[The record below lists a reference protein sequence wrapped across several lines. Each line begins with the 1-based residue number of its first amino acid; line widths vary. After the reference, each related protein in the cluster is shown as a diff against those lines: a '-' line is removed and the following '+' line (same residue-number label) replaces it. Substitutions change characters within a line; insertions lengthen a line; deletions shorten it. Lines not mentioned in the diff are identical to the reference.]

1 MFCLEL
7 LDRILLLFI
16 ENLWMI
22 YFCTGGN
29 FSFSI
34 VKQQH
39 HGRFPPGR
47 VGVPLVTR
55 IPYPTLFH
63 TILFPCA
70 HQENSQR
77 ENKPSTQ
84 KKVVFLLAA
93 LIPALIFG
101 GKKQKSSWTPDNK
114 KVSKK
119 PKRLRHQKNHLS
131 HPSVIEKS
139 IKRVQNKDVRKSQR
153 KS

>member
-77 ENKPSTQ
+77 EKKPSTQ
-84 KKVVFLLAA
+84 KKQYSFQQLLFQLSYSAEKT
-93 LIPALIFG
+93 
-101 GKKQKSSWTPDNK
+101 KKQPDAGQQNSVKKAQEAASPKKSFKPSKCYRKINK
-114 KVSKK
+114 KSAK
-119 PKRLRHQKNHLS
+119 
-131 HPSVIEKS
+131 
-139 IKRVQNKDVRKSQR
+139 
-153 KS
+153 

>member
-1 MFCLEL
+1 MFCSEL
-7 LDRILLLFI
+7 LDRIPLLFI
-16 ENLWMI
+16 DNLQII

-63 TILFPCA
+63 TILFHCA
-70 HQENSQR
+70 HQENSWR

-84 KKVVFLLAA
+84 KKYYFFLAA
-93 LIPALIFG
+93 LIPALIL
-101 GKKQKSSWTPDNK
+101 KKL
-114 KVSKK
+114 SKK
-119 PKRLRHQKNHLS
+119 PKRLRHQKKNHLR

-139 IKRVQNKDVRKSQR
+139 IKTAQNKDVRKSQR

>member
-1 MFCLEL
+1 
-7 LDRILLLFI
+7 
-16 ENLWMI
+16 MI
-22 YFCTGGN
+22 YFCTRGN

-63 TILFPCA
+63 TILFHCA
-70 HQENSQR
+70 HQENSWR

-84 KKVVFLLAA
+84 KKYYFFLAA

-101 GKKQKSSWTPDNK
+101 GKNK
-114 KVSKK
+114 KAAGQLSKK
-119 PKRLRHQKNHLS
+119 PKRLRHQIEKY
-131 HPSVIEKS
+131 VIEKS
-139 IKRVQNKDVRKSQR
+139 IKRAQNKDVRKSQR
-153 KS
+153 KSWNQIVFFTSSDIISAKNVRSPYRQTF

>member
-1 MFCLEL
+1 MFYTEL
-7 LDRILLLFI
+7 LDRILLLYI
-16 ENLWMI
+16 ENLQMI
-22 YFCTGGN
+22 YFCTRGN

-63 TILFPCA
+63 TILFHCA
-70 HQENSQR
+70 HQENSWR

-84 KKVVFLLAA
+84 KKYYSFQQLLFQLSYSAEKT
-93 LIPALIFG
+93 
-101 GKKQKSSWTPDNK
+101 KKQPDNCQK
-114 KVSKK
+114 S
-119 PKRLRHQKNHLS
+119 PKGCVTKQKNMLQKNQLK
-131 HPSVIEKS
+131 E
-139 IKRVQNKDVRKSQR
+139 RKIR
-153 KS
+153 M